1 MKYRVKFTKTG
12 NVRFLG
18 HLDVMRYFQ
27 KAIRRAA
34 LPVAYSEGFSPHQ
47 IISFASPLSVGAE
60 SVGEYFDVE
69 MKEAVDPEALTD
81 RLNAVMAEGFSVTL
95 AVQLPETAGHKLN
108 AMAQVRAAEYMTA
121 VTDSN
126 YVNKLMLTKMVNINT
141 LHSFMTD
148 SVDQFMKKD
157 DIPFVKHTK
166 KSDTTINLKDSLYR
180 LETIKNNCN
189 LITLSMLVCSSSS
202 GTGNLKPREVVS
214 ELFHFMEQ
222 DPPEELRI
230 LRLETYGEKDGRLV
244 PLWEAA
250 D

>member
-12 NVRFLG
+12 KVRFLG

-69 MKEAVDPEALTD
+69 MRESVDPDALTD
-81 RLNAVMAEGFSVTL
+81 SLNAAMAEGFSVL
-95 AVQLPETAGHKLN
+95 GAVQLPETAGHKLN
-108 AMAQVRAAEYMTA
+108 AMAQVKAAEYMTA

-148 SVDQFMKKD
+148 QVSHFMEKD
-157 DIPFVKHTK
+157 EIPFIKHTK
-166 KSDTTINLKDSLYR
+166 KSDITINLKESLYR
-180 LETIKNNCN
+180 LEVIENNCD
-189 LITLSMLVCSSSS
+189 LIALSMLVHSSSS
-202 GTGNLKPREVVS
+202 GAGNLKPREVVS
-214 ELFHFMEQ
+214 ELFRFMDLESPEQ
-222 DPPEELRI
+222 LRI

-244 PLWEAA
+244 PLWEAE
-250 D
+250 